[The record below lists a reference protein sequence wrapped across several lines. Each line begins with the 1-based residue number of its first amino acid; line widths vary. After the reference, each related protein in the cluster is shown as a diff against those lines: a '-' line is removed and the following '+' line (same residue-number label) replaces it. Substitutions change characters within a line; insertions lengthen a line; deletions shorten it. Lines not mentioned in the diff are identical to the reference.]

1 MRVSSQSLISH
12 SAVTGE
18 IEVWAFILCSM
29 TFVLSTKNGV
39 NDMV

>member
-1 MRVSSQSLISH
+1 MRVSLQSLISH

-29 TFVLSTKNGV
+29 TFVLGV
-39 NDMV
+39 NDMI